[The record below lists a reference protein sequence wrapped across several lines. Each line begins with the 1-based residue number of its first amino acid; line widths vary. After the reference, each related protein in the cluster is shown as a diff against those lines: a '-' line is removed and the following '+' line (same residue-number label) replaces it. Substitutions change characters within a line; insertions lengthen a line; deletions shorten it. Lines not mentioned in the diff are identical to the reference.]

1 MGPESLET
9 ADDVGPVRVFMSY
22 RRADDR
28 HFVGRLH
35 DRLCDAFGEERVF
48 RDIDSIPAGTNF
60 RQVILRTLDEVDA
73 VVAVIGPNWARP
85 SGGDAAASTDYMFLE
100 LIEAL
105 KQGKPLV
112 PVLIEDTLIPSL
124 DGLPPDLRA
133 LREINAISVHADPAF
148 RRDSERLIDAIN
160 AVVAEDRARI
170 KRERQAIEE
179 QVRRAEAERAQRERR
194 ADELRAEERAA
205 RARLAELEEVAT
217 RRQIELERDRL
228 AAIEEQLRKAELIA
242 EAPPAVTAPPEIP
255 AAVPRAAAPFEPP
268 RATAPEISRAPSTAA
283 AVQADIPVFELLI
296 IAALVL
302 GIVGLFLNR
311 SMSFNDSFDQFN
323 EMGSTTSVD
332 ILVMMLTLAIAVPLF
347 LGRHPVEQRFVLA
360 GIAVSTFLFQFVQD
374 SASLVY
380 GTEGYSEGSWYL
392 LKIVEVACLVGAYQ
406 VLRRRSSGSI
416 SSPPRF
422 RIPLVV
428 IAIGCAALL
437 VPATHDEWADAQELI
452 DNSVVPDRAPL
463 FGWLVL
469 SLLPIAVVL
478 ALAARGTYTAQ
489 VTLATIATLGMLN
502 YFAHASFLLN
512 TFFQD
517 GSRWTLVAIAY
528 LLLAALA
535 WSVVVVRARSAS
547 TKPATRHG

>member
-1 MGPESLET
+1 MGSESLET
-9 ADDVGPVRVFMSY
+9 ADDAGPIRVFMSY

-85 SGGDAAASTDYMFLE
+85 TGGDAAASTDYMFLE

-148 RRDSERLIDAIN
+148 RRDSERLIEAIN

-170 KRERQAIEE
+170 KRERQATEE
-179 QVRRAEAERAQRERR
+179 QVRRAEAEREQRERR

-242 EAPPAVTAPPEIP
+242 EAPPSVTAPPEIP
-255 AAVPRAAAPFEPP
+255 VPVPKAVAPFEPP
-268 RATAPEISRAPSTAA
+268 RAEAPEVSRAPSTAA

-302 GIVGLFLNR
+302 GVVGLFLNR
-311 SMSFNDSFDQFN
+311 SISLDDDSFNQFN
-323 EMGSTTSVD
+323 EMSSTTSVD
-332 ILVMMLTLAIAVPLF
+332 ILVMMLTLAIAVPLV

-392 LKIVEVACLVGAYQ
+392 VKIAEVACLVGAYQ
-406 VLRRRSSGSI
+406 VLRKRSSGSI

-422 RIPLVV
+422 RLPLVV
-428 IAIGCAALL
+428 ITVGCAALL
-437 VPATHDEWADAQELI
+437 TAATHKEWVDAQELI

-469 SLLPIAVVL
+469 SLLPIAIALV
-478 ALAARGTYTAQ
+478 LAARGTYTAQ

-502 YFAHASFLLN
+502 YFAHAGFLLN
-512 TFFQD
+512 TFSQD
-517 GSRWTLVAIAY
+517 GSSWKWVAIAY

-547 TKPATRHG
+547 PTD